1 MRCMNGPERRLAAIL
16 SADAVGYSRL
26 MAGDEDAT
34 IRAINARRE
43 QVELLVRQHR
53 GRLVDFTGDNFLVE
67 FASAVDALECAVET
81 QRVVAALNADL
92 TPERK
97 LEFRMGLHL
106 GEVRAQEG
114 RLFGTGVNLASRL
127 EPLAEPGGICVSAE
141 MHREVSGRTRFAF
154 RDLGEQ
160 TVKNMPEPV
169 HAYAVELPEATAAL
183 PTKRRGWSSA
193 AGIVSLVGLMAAGW
207 WLLRETTVSV
217 AEREPLTSLVVLPFD
232 DLSPQGDQEYFAHG
246 MSEELTNVLAQTPTL
261 RVLGRTTAEVV
272 KQRGLTFAE
281 IGQELGVEAFI
292 EGSVRKSGDRL
303 RITAQLIA
311 VEDGFHLW
319 SETYDRPLADIF
331 AIQDEVARAVA
342 TALEVVLVGRRELPP
357 TESLEAYESHLRGR
371 LAYTGGIEEA
381 MRAAIPS
388 LEEALTS
395 DPEYVDAIVTLGFL
409 YAGLWRLAY
418 DFDEDNLLRAEQ
430 LARRALEIDDRNSS
444 AHALLGT
451 VHEFTYDV
459 SAAEAE
465 YQRAIERGPANARAH
480 TSLGI
485 VRVALGDVEGG
496 LRLMEESVS
505 LDPFRFMG
513 LGVAGWTHAR
523 VGNKERAV
531 RLLKR
536 ASEVLPGN
544 PVAMQLLAGA
554 YDELGQEAEAFE
566 ALIRS
571 GFPPETVGAL
581 RRAYGE
587 RGMRGAW
594 TVVLEFQQASSALE
608 CTSRPVNAVDYLLRL
623 ERHEQA
629 LRCIEESVEQR
640 TLGFESFLKVDPR
653 FDPLRDARRFQAALK
668 KMGLAD

>member
-1 MRCMNGPERRLAAIL
+1 
-16 SADAVGYSRL
+16 
-26 MAGDEDAT
+26 
-34 IRAINARRE
+34 
-43 QVELLVRQHR
+43 
-53 GRLVDFTGDNFLVE
+53 
-67 FASAVDALECAVET
+67 
-81 QRVVAALNADL
+81 
-92 TPERK
+92 
-97 LEFRMGLHL
+97 
-106 GEVRAQEG
+106 
-114 RLFGTGVNLASRL
+114 VNLASRL

-183 PTKRRGWSSA
+183 PTRRRGWSSA
-193 AGIVSLVGLMAAGW
+193 AGIVSLVGLVAAGW

-371 LAYTGGIEEA
+371 LAYTGGIEAA

-409 YAGLWRLAY
+409 YAGLWRLGY

-444 AHALLGT
+444 AHGLLGT

-513 LGVAGWTHAR
+513 LAVAGWTHAR

-544 PVAMQLLAGA
+544 PVAMGLLAGA

-608 CTSRPVNAVDYLLRL
+608 CTSHPVDAVDYLLRL
-623 ERHEQA
+623 ERHEEA